1 MVGLFGDGLVDDVL
15 SCCCG
20 DSLEEDL
27 RWEPRLGAFVVLV
40 VFEDGVTNGGTAL
53 FKTVEAFSRGAFF
66 FSTSVELKT
75 KGAGGGGA
83 GREIIDSNTSLP
95 PILTLDIFGLFP
107 RSVLTDRI
115 LPVLVFQAGFWYT
128 IVAERFVGPHLLPG
142 IQFVRL

>member
-15 SCCCG
+15 FCCCG

-27 RWEPRLGAFVVLV
+27 RWGARLGAFVVLV

-53 FKTVEAFSRGAFF
+53 FKTIEAFSRGAFF

-95 PILTLDIFGLFP
+95 AILTP
-107 RSVLTDRI
+107 RHFLAVSAICFDKSDFACTCFSCRF
-115 LPVLVFQAGFWYT
+115 LVHNCG
-128 IVAERFVGPHLLPG
+128 
-142 IQFVRL
+142 